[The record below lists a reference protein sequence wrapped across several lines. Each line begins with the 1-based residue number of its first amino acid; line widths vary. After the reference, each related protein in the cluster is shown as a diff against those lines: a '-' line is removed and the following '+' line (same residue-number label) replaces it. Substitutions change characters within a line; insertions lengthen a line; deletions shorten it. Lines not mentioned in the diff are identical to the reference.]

1 MNLLRILHIAS
12 ASTLFLISQSVYAA
26 VNTAAGRVSPSG
38 PAMPDNKVRQRNQST
53 APAAVGA
60 RRNTDGSPRS
70 DESVKIG
77 KVQQVKGQTARANS
91 DRVRSL
97 LSRQSIRHGTAVA
110 ASRRAAA
117 APTAAGNVARAAS
130 GNPGP
135 STANLSQARAIPS
148 QARAIPSQGA
158 ASSAPNMTARRAAL
172 APPPQNSAA
181 RTGTLGGPR
190 AQTYARLGGPAS
202 AKPAHAAALNGSQVL
217 RPKY

>member
-1 MNLLRILHIAS
+1 MPFLIFQS
-12 ASTLFLISQSVYAA
+12 ASAA
-26 VNTAAGRVSPSG
+26 VNTTAAQVSEE
-38 PAMPDNKVRQRNQST
+38 RQRDRST

-60 RRNTDGSPRS
+60 RRNTHASPRP
-70 DESVKIG
+70 DESG
-77 KVQQVKGQTARANS
+77 KTGKAQQLKGQTVRANS

-97 LSRQSIRHGTAVA
+97 LNRQAIRHATAEA

-135 STANLSQARAIPS
+135 STANRSQARAIPP
-148 QARAIPSQGA
+148 QASANPSQGA
-158 ASSAPNMTARRAAL
+158 ASSAPNVTARRVIVA
-172 APPPQNSAA
+172 PPQNSAA

-190 AQTYARLGGPAS
+190 AQAYARLGGPAS
-202 AKPAHAAALNGSQVL
+202 AKPAQAAALNGSQVL

>member
-12 ASTLFLISQSVYAA
+12 ASILFLTSQSASAA
-26 VNTAAGRVSPSG
+26 VSTSAAQVSEE
-38 PAMPDNKVRQRNQST
+38 RQRDRPS
-53 APAAVGA
+53 APAAAAA
-60 RRNTDGSPRS
+60 RRNTGASPRS
-70 DESVKIG
+70 DESG
-77 KVQQVKGQTARANS
+77 KTAKAQQVRGQTARANS

-97 LSRQSIRHGTAVA
+97 LNRQATRHGTAVA

-117 APTAAGNVARAAS
+117 APTAAGNGARAAS

-135 STANLSQARAIPS
+135 STANPSLARTN
-148 QARAIPSQGA
+148 PSQGA
-158 ASSAPNMTARRAAL
+158 ASSALNMTARRAAVAL
-172 APPPQNSAA
+172 PQNSAA

-190 AQTYARLGGPAS
+190 AQGYARLGGPAS